1 MSLKSTSLR
10 IAALL
15 AAVSIASP
23 VLAQGGA
30 GGGGGGGGGGQP
42 GGGGRGGGEMR
53 IQGGPGGGMGMFGD
67 RNPFDPPVESAQ
79 LDRYAKILGLDA
91 DQTAVAKA
99 LLEAQIGEFNPAAKA
114 AREKMEAAR
123 ESFRE
128 SRDPSV
134 WRDMGAV
141 FEELRTKRAAVE
153 KQFFTDVKS
162 LLTDEQAAK
171 FPIVERTH
179 RRDTT
184 MARGLMSGERV
195 DLVTLVDK
203 AALTDAQKAELKAT
217 LEQYEI
223 DLDRD
228 LVKRNEMYEEG
239 MKIMRESME
248 KGGGPMAM
256 MDDPKMAELF
266 TKGREASIKV
276 RDVNR
281 RFARQ
286 IESSLPEDKRA
297 AFADEFRRQSFP
309 GIYRPTYATRVM
321 DATDKMT
328 DLTEAQKSSLSAMKE
343 SFSREIGN
351 MNTQLEAATQESEEA
366 WTPGSMMRGGGNE
379 KTDTLRRSRRELV
392 DSTVSKVRELL
403 TEGQRAKLPERGDDF
418 QQGQGMRLDASA
430 PAGDN
435 PDRARRRRGGGEG
448 NAAPGTATPPPPP
461 PSNPR

>member
-1 MSLKSTSLR
+1 MSSLPRTSLR
-10 IAALL
+10 IAALC
-15 AAVSIASP
+15 AAVSLASP

-30 GGGGGGGGGGQP
+30 GGGGGGGQP
-42 GGGGRGGGEMR
+42 GGNRGGGERVVMG
-53 IQGGPGGGMGMFGD
+53 GGPGGGGMGMFGD
-67 RNPFDPPVESAQ
+67 RNPFDPPIESAQ

-91 DQTAVAKA
+91 DQKTAAQA

-141 FEELRTKRAAVE
+141 FEDLRTKRSAVE

-184 MARGLMSGERV
+184 LARGFMSGERV
-195 DLVTLVDK
+195 DLIQLVDK
-203 AALTDAQKAELKAT
+203 AGLTDQQKADLKAT
-217 LEQYEI
+217 LEQYEV
-223 DLDRD
+223 DLDRE

-239 MKIMRESME
+239 MKSMREAME

-256 MDDPKMAELF
+256 MDDPKMQELF
-266 TKGREASIKV
+266 TKGRDAAIKV
-276 RDVNR
+276 RDTNR

-286 IESSLPEDKRA
+286 LESAMPDDKRTT
-297 AFADEFRRQSFP
+297 FADEVRRQSFP
-309 GIYRPTYATRVM
+309 MIYRPTYASRVIE
-321 DATDKMT
+321 AAEKMT
-328 DLTEAQKSSLSAMKE
+328 DLSDAQKSSLTAMKD
-343 SFSREIGN
+343 SFAREIGA
-351 MNTQLEAATQESEEA
+351 MNTQLEAATLESEES

-379 KTDTLRRSRRELV
+379 KTDGLRKSRRELV
-392 DSTVSKVRELL
+392 DGTVSKVRELL
-403 TEGQRAKLPERGDDF
+403 SEEQRAKLPERNEEFGQGGPGQRAGDD
-418 QQGQGMRLDASA
+418 
-430 PAGDN
+430 GDR
-435 PDRARRRRGGGEG
+435 PRRRRDRGEGGGDVIVTP
-448 NAAPGTATPPPPP
+448 APPPPA
-461 PSNPR
+461 NPR